1 MDYLLDT
8 NICIYYFKGQFD
20 LKDKIE
26 QIGFQKFAISEITLA
41 ELIYGAEKSLKKDQN
56 TKVVESFA
64 EKITIIPIF
73 DSIKIYGKE
82 KARLRQSGTIISDLD
97 LFIGATAIV
106 NDMILVTR
114 NTKEFERMENI
125 KIENWID
132 KINKSF

>member
-8 NICIYYFKGQFD
+8 NICIYYFKVQFQ
-20 LKDKIE
+20 LKEKIE
-26 QIGFQKFAISEITLA
+26 KIGFRRFAISEITLA
-41 ELIYGAEKSLKKDQN
+41 ELIYGAEKSQKKSKN
-56 TKVVESFA
+56 TEVVENFA
-64 EKITIIPIF
+64 ERITIIPIF

-82 KARLRQSGTIISDLD
+82 KARLKQKGTVISDLD

-114 NTKEFERMENI
+114 NVREFERMGNI

-132 KINKSF
+132 NQ